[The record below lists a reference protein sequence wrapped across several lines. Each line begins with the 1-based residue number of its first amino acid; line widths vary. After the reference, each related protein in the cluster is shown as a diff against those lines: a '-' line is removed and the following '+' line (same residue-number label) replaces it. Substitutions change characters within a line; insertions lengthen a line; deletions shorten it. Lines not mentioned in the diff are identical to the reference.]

1 MKKYIILIL
10 SIAVFFACESK
21 KGVLEQATYD
31 GPSVT
36 MDSIDVKISDST
48 VTKIRLRAP
57 KQYVYENDDR
67 DFPHGIY
74 LQFYDPFGKVTS
86 TLKAN
91 TGYYFSDEDYY
102 KAEGD
107 VIMISLRDGS
117 DLRTELLNWVPKEER
132 IYTDQFVTIKTD
144 GEVLE
149 GEGLESNEDFSEYTI
164 LKPSGVMSIL
174 KTQEI
179 PVGEVEQGGFD
190 DELEYIEMDSTEFLE

>member
-1 MKKYIILIL
+1 M